1 MNENLLAA
9 SSFEKWMITA
19 TVMLVAII
27 EVLDITIVNVSL
39 NQMMG
44 AFGATSE
51 QITWVLTAYLVSSAI
66 TMPLTGLLVR
76 RLGRRKLL
84 LWNIAGFLIA
94 SMLCG
99 ISTSIGE
106 IVAFRVMQGIF
117 GAALVPISQFVLRDT
132 FPRNEQSLA
141 MAIWGMGIMVAPVLG
156 PTLGGYITEALNWR
170 FVFYINL
177 PVCLVAFILAIAFI
191 KETPKENMRIDWPGL
206 LFMSLGVG
214 CFQTFLDRG
223 NQAGWFDSNSIII
236 LLFIS
241 LVALYIF
248 ITRGWNKAD
257 NVINLKLFKERNFTV
272 STLLLS
278 VFCLAMFGVATL
290 QPIMLGTLYNY
301 PSMTT
306 GLVMAPRGIA
316 SAVGMM
322 FCPFLMRHFSVRTLA
337 IAGLL
342 FCAYGTLQMCHFSL
356 DDSTWVQIYPGI
368 IQGIGMGL
376 VLAPVSTCAFDYL
389 EFKDVAEAA
398 GLYSFGR
405 SMGTSI
411 GISIMITIVS
421 RLTQINWNRFSGYIR
436 PDNPYYQQWLHQS
449 GLQANDPT
457 AIQRIANIVSAQSS
471 MVAFVDAYWFAV
483 FIFLAMI
490 ILALFLKKTKNT
502 GQAPVVH

>member
-1 MNENLLAA
+1 
-9 SSFEKWMITA
+9 
-19 TVMLVAII
+19 
-27 EVLDITIVNVSL
+27 
-39 NQMMG
+39 
-44 AFGATSE
+44 
-51 QITWVLTAYLVSSAI
+51 
-66 TMPLTGLLVR
+66 
-76 RLGRRKLL
+76 L

-99 ISTSIGE
+99 VSTSITE
-106 IVAFRVMQGIF
+106 IVAFRVLQGVF

-156 PTLGGYITEALNWR
+156 PTLGGYITETLNWR

-177 PVCLVAFILAIAFI
+177 PVCVVAFILAIVFI
-191 KETPKENMRIDWPGL
+191 KETPAENMRIDWWGL
-206 LFMSLGVG
+206 LFMAVGVG

-223 NQAGWFDSNSIII
+223 NQAGWFDSNSIIL

-241 LVALYIF
+241 VIALYVF

-290 QPIMLGTLYNY
+290 QPIMLGTLYHY
-301 PSMTT
+301 PSMMT
-306 GLVMAPRGIA
+306 GIVMAPRGIA

-322 FCPFLMRHFSVRTLA
+322 FCPLLMKRFSARTLA

-342 FCAYGTLQMCHFSL
+342 FCAYGTLQMCYFSL

-457 AIQRIANIVSAQSS
+457 AIQRIADVVSAQSS

-490 ILALFLKKTKNT
+490 VLAFFLKKTKNT
-502 GQAPVVH
+502 GQPSIAH